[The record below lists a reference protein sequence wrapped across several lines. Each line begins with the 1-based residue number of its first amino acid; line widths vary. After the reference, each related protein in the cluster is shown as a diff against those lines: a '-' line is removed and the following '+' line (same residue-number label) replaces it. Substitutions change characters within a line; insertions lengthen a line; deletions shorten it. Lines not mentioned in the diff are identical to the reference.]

1 MKHTTAH
8 LLSFVFLAG
17 MIFALAALLF
27 ADTVY
32 FYFTAILS
40 TIMVLTVKVATIFVQ
55 GPEMKKLSTRMTSS
69 ESQYESSLQLML
81 VLVICL
87 KTGKFTW
94 SSASSLFSSVLMIGK
109 SGAESHLTFGRAN
122 LLEQTGPGW
131 RGLLKKLKLLTTYAP
146 VFIATA
152 AFRLTALAVVFT
164 EDKNL
169 WLLAMMSLS
178 FVAPSVLLLLT
189 KICALKD
196 LSVGELWS
204 STMGELSTHSLWGNR
219 GREGSKRLQ
228 LFMQVYLLL
237 LHSSFMVMVLLDRL
251 PHMSVNSIVNLR
263 PLPATVERL
272 RIGAIVSLST
282 GWISRVVLTPPWI

>member
-1 MKHTTAH
+1 MAF
-8 LLSFVFLAG
+8 LLMNFSA
-17 MIFALAALLF
+17 
-27 ADTVY
+27 Y

-40 TIMVLTVKVATIFVQ
+40 TIMVLSIKVIALFAH
-55 GPEMKKLSTRMTSS
+55 GPEVKKLSMRMTSS

-94 SSASSLFSSVLMIGK
+94 SSASSLLSSVLMIGK
-109 SGAESHLTFGRAN
+109 SGAESHLTFGREN

-131 RGLLKKLKLLTTYAP
+131 RGLLKKLKLLARYSS

-152 AFRLTALAVVFT
+152 AFRLTAMAVVFT

-178 FVAPSVLLLLT
+178 FVAPSILLLLA

-204 STMGELSTHSLWGNR
+204 SGLGELSTHSMWGSR
-219 GREGSKRLQ
+219 GREGSKKLQ

-237 LHSSFMVMVLLDRL
+237 LHSTFMVMVLLDKL
-251 PHMSVNSIVNLR
+251 PHMSVNGIVNVR
-263 PLPATVERL
+263 PLPAAFERL
-272 RIGAIVSLST
+272 RVGAIVSLSA
-282 GWISRVVLTPPWI
+282 GWHSWVVLTPPWV